1 MQRKYIKTCRVQ
13 TKTKSFLSWFNY
25 LLLFC
30 LVLSSV
36 YYIASSNDL
45 TVKGF
50 DLQKLQSE
58 VKALSVKN
66 NHKQNKVASL
76 QAFQESKEKINN
88 LNLVAINEITY
99 IIVSD
104 SDLMAKK

>member
-1 MQRKYIKTCRVQ
+1 MQKKYKKTCRVQ

-30 LVLSSV
+30 LALSSV
-36 YYIASSNDL
+36 YYIASVNDL

-50 DLQKLQSE
+50 DLKELQSQ
-58 VKALSVKN
+58 VRALSVEN
-66 NHKQNKVASL
+66 NHKQSKVASL
-76 QAFQESKEKINN
+76 QALQDSKEKINN
-88 LNLVAINEITY
+88 LDLVAIDEIKY